1 METGRWTGKARHA
14 NGGGGNSERLA
25 EAFDRIG
32 LGNGL
37 VDEIDVYYEPKTSKF
52 WIPQKTGKLG
62 WVPIT
67 RDDLVRY
74 LTEKHQIPRG
84 KQQDRYIVAII
95 QEHPVKYAGPLAGRK
110 TGLIRTEE
118 GLVLVTESY
127 RLIPPR
133 KGDWTF
139 IRQMLEGRLGEDV
152 EQLYAWLKLS
162 YENLRDEK
170 LVPGLLLCLVGP
182 PDMHKTCTQELVV
195 SGVLGWRTAA
205 PESYFSHRT
214 DFNGE
219 FAAAEH
225 LIISDK
231 EAKSDNSVFN
241 SRVKQF
247 CGSASQRIHPKY
259 KDAFRTK
266 VFWRPT
272 LSCNDTY
279 PDILALPDLNN
290 PTVADKLLALYF
302 CGAKFGNWM
311 PAENDRIAK
320 EVRKALPGFIHYL
333 TMEFEVREELFD
345 KRFGQKPYVN
355 QTVLDKYFQVTHEA
369 SVLELI
375 DATFFTSDRRGFTDL
390 KNRPREYIE
399 GYATTLVQMLETSDA
414 SREFQRLGALN
425 PVTLGTML
433 TSVAQNPTTK
443 HRIKITMRGNKKVY
457 RIFPP
462 SAGD

>member
-1 METGRWTGKARHA
+1 MNRWTEKTGHRD
-14 NGGGGNSERLA
+14 GGGRNSESAAQA
-25 EAFDRIG
+25 EAFDRVG
-32 LGNGL
+32 TGSGF
-37 VDEIDVYYEPKTSKF
+37 VDEIDIYYEPKTSKF
-52 WIPQKTGKLG
+52 WIPQKTGRVG

-74 LTEKHQIPRG
+74 LTEKYQIPRG
-84 KQQDRYIVAII
+84 KQQDRYIIAII
-95 QEHPVKYAGPLAGRK
+95 QEHPVRYAGPLAGRK
-110 TGLIRTEE
+110 TGLIHAEE

-127 RLIPPR
+127 RLIKPR
-133 KGDWTF
+133 EGDWSF
-139 IRQMLEGRLGEDV
+139 IRQMLAKRLGDDV
-152 EQLYAWLKLS
+152 EHLYAWLKLS

-182 PDMHKTCTQELVV
+182 PDMHKTCTQELVI

-205 PESYFSHRT
+205 PESYFSHKT

-231 EAKSDNSVFN
+231 EATSDNNVFN

-247 CGSASQRIHPKY
+247 SGSASQRIHPKY
-259 KDAFRTK
+259 KDGFRTK

-272 LSCNDTY
+272 LSCNDNY

-290 PTVADKLLALYF
+290 PTVADKLLVLYF
-302 CGAKFGNWM
+302 CGEKFGSWM
-311 PAENDRIAK
+311 PAENDRIEK
-320 EVRKALPGFIHYL
+320 EVRKALPAFIHYL
-333 TMEFEVREELFD
+333 TAKFEIGEEQFD
-345 KRFGQKPYVN
+345 NRFGQKPYVN
-355 QTVLDKYFQVTHEA
+355 QTVLDKYSQFTHEA

-375 DATFFTSDRRGFTDL
+375 DATFFTGNHRGFTDL
-390 KNRPREYIE
+390 KNRPQQYIE
-399 GYATTLVQMLETSDA
+399 GYATTLVQMLELSNA

-433 TSVAQNPTTK
+433 TSVASNPTTAK
-443 HRIKITMRGNKKVY
+443 RIKITMRGNKKVY
-457 RIFPP
+457 RVFPP
-462 SAGD
+462 TD